1 MIILL
6 LLILFRLT
14 IMCLYRIISLETG
27 GEMSKHRQWNL
38 RPNQMINLNKKFSDL
53 KEKQKAKIA
62 EWLYLETYFFYKDHE
77 HMPNHSE
84 RQAILGTVYALIEEA
99 DIWIPYKEVERYYSS
114 KTSRYR
120 SRVLRDIE
128 NNVTYPI
135 QKDRNG
141 CKTEKREKPHSVTME
156 PCEFMDDYFAFIAG
170 YTSCGAPYGLTWE
183 DVGIPSDLPY
193 DEKIQ
198 LYMDDFPE
206 ELDDLID

>member
-1 MIILL
+1 
-6 LLILFRLT
+6 
-14 IMCLYRIISLETG
+14 
-27 GEMSKHRQWNL
+27 MSKHRQWNL

-62 EWLYLETYFFYKDHE
+62 EWLYIETYRFYKEYE

-84 RQAILGTVYALIEEA
+84 RQAILDAVYTLIEEA
-99 DIWIPYKEVERYYSS
+99 EIWISYKEVERYYSS

-128 NNVTYPI
+128 NNVTYSI
-135 QKDRNG
+135 QKDRNE
-141 CKTEKREKPHSVTME
+141 CKTEKRKKPHSVTME
-156 PCEFMDDYFAFIAG
+156 PCEYMDDYFAFIAG
-170 YTSCGAPYGLTWE
+170 YTSGGAPYGLTWE

-198 LYMDDFPE
+198 LYMGDLPE
-206 ELDDLID
+206 ELDDLLLRRQNIDKKISPQNHHNL